1 MSAATRSEP
10 ECSASEMM
18 AIDPDRMPT
27 ASLKTISVALD
38 AIETA
43 AARDLSE
50 WLVRSASDDG
60 RRQLDLDAFVPMQ
73 QTLPSQDIDEGP
85 PGQCAVAGLVLG
97 FLRPLGHG
105 EV

>member
-10 ECSASEMM
+10 ECSASEMI
-18 AIDPDRMPT
+18 AIEPDMMPT
-27 ASLKTISVALD
+27 ASLNAISVALD
-38 AIETA
+38 AIETP

-50 WLVRSASDDG
+50 WFWRSSAFEG
-60 RRQLDLDAFVPMQ
+60 RSPDLDAFVPMQ